1 MPSIQISRTH
11 SKTMK
16 EARVAIEHVAEKL
29 AEKFS
34 VDYGWEGNTLHFER
48 LGVNGNIALGRGRV
62 DVAVQLG
69 FLLSA
74 LRGPIEAEIHRYI
87 DRELGPE
94 DQA

>member
-1 MPSIQISRTH
+1 MPSIEICRTH
-11 SKTMK
+11 TKTMK
-16 EARVAIEHVAEKL
+16 EAKLAIDHVAERL

-34 VDYGWEGNTLHFER
+34 VECTWEGNTLHFQR
-48 LGVNGNIALGRGRV
+48 MGVNGNIALGRGKV
-62 DVAVQLG
+62 DVLVKLG

-94 DQA
+94 A